1 MNDTLQ
7 TTDWKHLP
15 LRDAYK
21 FGFENQLESEISDI
35 KEMEIEWDRSYTS
48 TVRRGFV
55 IDLFE
60 RHTVLQS
67 FKDIYWSNGNTPEG
81 YRFIRHYKNIKQ
93 QYEDFLEG
101 RSSDGATEDEP
112 EPGGE
117 FAYESDLRD
126 FLSKNLGIVESGLE
140 LFQDKEK
147 NGIEYPV
154 EGGRIDIL
162 AKDRS
167 GRFVAIELKVSRGRN
182 RTIGQLAYYMGRLDK
197 IFLGA
202 AKSRGIIVAKEISDD
217 LLLACER
224 VPDVS
229 LFEYALKVDLKRVFP
244 SS

>member
-1 MNDTLQ
+1 M
-7 TTDWKHLP
+7 
-15 LRDAYK
+15 
-21 FGFENQLESEISDI
+21 
-35 KEMEIEWDRSYTS
+35 
-48 TVRRGFV
+48 VRRECDLNLKLKQRYRNSLEE
-55 IDLFE
+55 ID
-60 RHTVLQS
+60 
-67 FKDIYWSNGNTPEG
+67 INGT
-81 YRFIRHYKNIKQ
+81 I
-93 QYEDFLEG
+93 
-101 RSSDGATEDEP
+101 EDEP
-112 EPGGE
+112 EPGSE
-117 FAYESDLRD
+117 FAFESDLRD

-182 RTIGQLAYYMGRLDK
+182 RTIGQLVYYMGRLDK
-197 IFLGA
+197 IFPGA